1 MKKQDFTPF
10 EEMLSLYTADRVP
23 ETHRDALKEYLGGG
37 IRQDDP
43 LQGSTPLYLCDS
55 DTDRDGITRHY
66 ISDVYNCLLSDNGTL
81 CLYRKEYGKNGK
93 YYLYPYHGYGARCY
107 VMDNYRV
114 RDAVAEV
121 KEPNKIGV
129 YSEKKVKDWMD
140 YCDKVVAVYDRLL
153 KEHSE
158 KLERAKD
165 EFASILSRFDKK
177 HIVNLNEKD
186 FSAYIRTP
194 NFRVSLSVNFKQGT
208 TQNEVTFVGDI
219 GDVIRIDGKKN

>member
-10 EEMLSLYTADRVP
+10 EEMFGLYTADRVP
-23 ETHRDALKEYLGGG
+23 ETHRDALKACREEK
-37 IRQDDP
+37 DT
-43 LQGSTPLYLCDS
+43 LQGSTTLYRCDS
-55 DTDRDGITRHY
+55 DTDYKGVTRYY
-66 ISDVYNCLLSDNGTL
+66 IPSAYNFLLSDSGTL
-81 CLYRKEYGKNGK
+81 CLCKKEHGKSGK
-93 YYLYPYHGYGARCY
+93 YYLYPYYGYRYRCN
-107 VMDNYRV
+107 VMDAYRV
-114 RDAVAEV
+114 SDAEAEV

-153 KEHSE
+153 KEHGE

-165 EFASILSRFDKK
+165 EFASILSQFDKK

>member
-10 EEMLSLYTADRVP
+10 EEMFGLYTADRVP
-23 ETHRDALKEYLGGG
+23 ETHRDALKEC
-37 IRQDDP
+37 REEKDT
-43 LQGSTPLYLCDS
+43 LQGSTTLYLCDS
-55 DTDRDGITRHY
+55 DTDYKGVTRYY
-66 ISDVYNCLLSDNGTL
+66 IQSAYNFLLSDSGTL
-81 CLYRKEYGKNGK
+81 CLCIKEYGKGGK
-93 YYLYPYHGYGARCY
+93 YYLYPYYGYRSRCN
-107 VMDNYRV
+107 VMDIHRV
-114 RDAVAEV
+114 RDAEAEV

-165 EFASILSRFDKK
+165 EFASILSQFDKK

-186 FSAYIRTP
+186 FSAYIRTQ

-208 TQNEVTFVGDI
+208 MEKEVTFVGDI